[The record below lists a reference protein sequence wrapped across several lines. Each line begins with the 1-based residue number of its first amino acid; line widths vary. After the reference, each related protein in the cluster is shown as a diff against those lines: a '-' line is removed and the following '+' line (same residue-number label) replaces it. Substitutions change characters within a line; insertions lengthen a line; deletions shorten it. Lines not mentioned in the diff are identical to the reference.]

1 MNTQNETPGDFIL
14 PPEKRTK
21 QKPKSQS
28 EKTIEETLKDEA
40 KRRGGWSVK
49 WFPVVYGLPD
59 RIVFA
64 GKGRIFFA
72 ELKSAKKKPSK
83 SQLNIHSK
91 IKALGFNVYTI
102 DSLEYLE
109 EVLNKEFNYVEA
121 K

>member
-1 MNTQNETPGDFIL
+1 MSTQNETPGDFIL
-14 PPEKRTK
+14 PPEQRTK

-28 EKTIEETLKDEA
+28 EKTIEATLKDEA
-40 KRRGGWSVK
+40 KRRGGWAVK
-49 WFPVVYGLPD
+49 WFPVIFGLPD

-64 GKGRIFFA
+64 GKGLLFFA

-91 IKALGFNVYTI
+91 IRALGFNVYTI

-109 EVLNKEFNYVEA
+109 EVLNKEFANAET